1 MVENK
6 ATSSEADNTGTQQ
19 SANGEQTPF
28 IDLPTKYDRLE
39 PFVEFL
45 ATILLAVTT
54 LAVAW
59 SGYQSARWGGVQS
72 TKFSQAGAL
81 RTESVRASNTA
92 GQLTQIDIGL
102 FTNWINAYANDNQV
116 LVEFYEERFREEFK
130 PAFEAWLTTDPKD
143 NPEAPP
149 SPFVMPEYSVS
160 FAEEAARLEQE
171 AAKTFEEGSEANQTS
186 DDYILNTVLLASVL
200 FLSGIYSRFK
210 AIRGRLV
217 LILFALLILVI
228 GLINIAIYP
237 VN

>member
-1 MVENK
+1 MVEDK
-6 ATSSEADNTGTQQ
+6 ALSSESENTGTQQ
-19 SANGEQTPF
+19 VENTEQTPF

-39 PFVEFL
+39 PLLEFL

-92 GQLTQIDIGL
+92 GQFFQIDIGL
-102 FTNWINAYANDNQV
+102 FTNWINAYANDNQP
-116 LVEFYEERFREEFK
+116 LVEFYEERFRDEFK
-130 PAFEAWLTTDPKD
+130 PAFEAWLATDPQN
-143 NPEAPP
+143 NPDAPS
-149 SPFVMPEYSVS
+149 SPFTMPEYSVS
-160 FAEEAARLEQE
+160 FAEEAERLEAE

-210 AIRGRLV
+210 AIRGRIILLV
-217 LILFALLILVI
+217 FALLLLMI
-228 GLINIAIYP
+228 GLINIATYP
-237 VN
+237 IQ